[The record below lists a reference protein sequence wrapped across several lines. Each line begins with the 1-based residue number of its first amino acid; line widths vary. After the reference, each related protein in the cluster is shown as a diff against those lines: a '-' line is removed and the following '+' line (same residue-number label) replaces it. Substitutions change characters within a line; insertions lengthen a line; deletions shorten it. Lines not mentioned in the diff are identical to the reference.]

1 MKLGT
6 SVLNNVIKTKMQNP
20 KRRSNRRKRDLE
32 AEDELEL
39 IAREDIDEMDEVVE
53 RELDVLGR
61 EMNDDDILG
70 REVVDGLY
78 LD

>member
-1 MKLGT
+1 M
-6 SVLNNVIKTKMQNP
+6 LNNVIKTKMQNP